1 MSMYETG
8 YSPKQYPHRVET
20 GRHDDG
26 VILQPFP
33 TNVSTE
39 KPPSGALLRDGVG
52 WVMHLN
58 WIDLFAILTVGIV
71 IFTATNQQGVLII
84 FWLHVCV
91 LILILHSF

>member
-20 GRHDDG
+20 GRHEDG

-39 KPPSGALLRDGVG
+39 RPPSAALLGAGVG
-52 WVMHLN
+52 WVVLLN
-58 WIDLFAILTVGIV
+58 WNHLLSILTVGIV
-71 IFTATNQQGVLII
+71 IFTATNQQGVLVM